1 MRTQPGFRDWL
12 YPEQPHVSCSEK
24 MQRAQTINSFAT
36 DDTILEVVSNAAG
49 ATPPHW
55 PAKASPAQVSR
66 IPGPHLTQTL
76 QFYQLPTRRPYCRQS
91 TQGVDASGRTSI
103 CSSTLAESLDYIFG
117 PHILQPPACSQPGWP
132 AHVQ

>member
-24 MQRAQTINSFAT
+24 MQRAQTTNSFAT

-66 IPGPHLTQTL
+66 IPGPHLTQ
-76 QFYQLPTRRPYCRQS
+76 QFYQLPTGGRIADKARRVLMHL
-91 TQGVDASGRTSI
+91 GVRPSAAV
-103 CSSTLAESLDYIFG
+103 L
-117 PHILQPPACSQPGWP
+117 
-132 AHVQ
+132 